1 MCTHV
6 HRHVAKFGDLNKIEE
21 LNMSVLLLP
30 VIAFTIAVVGGRIG
44 TVMFQEPDAQD

>member
-1 MCTHV
+1 MYTCTHICRQV
-6 HRHVAKFGDLNKIEE
+6 GDANKIEE

-30 VIAFTIAVVGGRIG
+30 VVAFAIAVVGGRIG

>member
-1 MCTHV
+1 MYTCTLICRQV
-6 HRHVAKFGDLNKIEE
+6 GDANKIEE